1 MDRSGRRGSGKQFPE
16 DSLTPAYYG
25 LLVAAADRADTAR
38 RREELS
44 RKRALRRQTVA
55 IVDDRIT
62 NLKILERLA
71 ASLDDRVE
79 VRTFDHPQRALDY
92 AGASPPDLVITDFKM
107 PDLDGAEFIR
117 RFRAAPS
124 CADVPVMVITA
135 YEDRDLRYQALEAG
149 ATDFLLSPVD
159 HHEFRVRSRNLLM
172 LRRQQ
177 LMLKERASSLE
188 EQIAVEEQRHRD
200 ALRHS
205 HELLMR
211 VIDAVPV
218 LVSATDHEG
227 RYVFVNDFYAR
238 HIGRPVASIVGLTP
252 VAVQD
257 APETRAALERDRR
270 IVAGLDPPGSF
281 EEAIVLPSG
290 ENRVLL
296 TTKALLRDH
305 DNRPSLV
312 VTASLDIS
320 DRKEAELALVAAK
333 EEAELASRSKTEFL
347 ANMSH
352 ELRTPLNA
360 IIGFSQVMAEEVL
373 GPLGSAR
380 YSGYARD
387 IASSAQHLL
396 GIISDILDV
405 SKLEAGK
412 VEIED
417 EDVDIGQMVRDIL
430 HLVVERA
437 RSLDIAIDIE
447 IGAAVPQL
455 RADGL
460 KLKQV
465 LLNLITNAIKFSHPG
480 GRVRIRACVAEDGMR
495 IEVIDHGI
503 GMDEAEI
510 ATAITRFGQV
520 ASTWNRK
527 HAGTGLGLPL
537 AIGLIELHGGHIIID
552 SEKGVGTTVTVCLP
566 PGRIL
571 EQNTAINA

>member
-1 MDRSGRRGSGKQFPE
+1 
-16 DSLTPAYYG
+16 
-25 LLVAAADRADTAR
+25 V
-38 RREELS
+38 
-44 RKRALRRQTVA
+44 RRQIVA

-71 ASLDDRVE
+71 ASLDERVE
-79 VRTFDHPQRALDY
+79 VRTFDHPQRALDH
-92 AGASPPDLVITDFKM
+92 ALPHPPDLVITDFKM

-117 RFRAAPS
+117 RFRALQS

-159 HHEFRVRSRNLLM
+159 HHEFRVRSRNLLT

-177 LMLKERASSLE
+177 LLLKERASSLE
-188 EQIAVEEQRHRD
+188 EQIMVEEQRHRD

-218 LVSATDHEG
+218 MVSATDHEG

-252 VAVQD
+252 VAVHD
-257 APETRAALERDRR
+257 SPETRAALERDRR
-270 IVAGLDPPGSF
+270 IVAGLDPAGSF
-281 EEAIVLPSG
+281 EETLVLPNG
-290 ENRVLL
+290 ESRILL

-305 DNRPSLV
+305 DGRPSLV

-320 DRKEAELALVAAK
+320 DRKEAELALLAAK

-360 IIGFSQVMAEEVL
+360 IIGFSQVMADEVL

-380 YSGYARD
+380 YAGYARD
-387 IASSAQHLL
+387 IGASAYHLL

-412 VEIED
+412 VELDD
-417 EDVDIGQMVRDIL
+417 EEVDLGNMVRDIL
-430 HLVVERA
+430 HLVAERA
-437 RSLDIAIDIE
+437 RSLEVRLEVE
-447 IGAAVPQL
+447 IPADLPRL
-455 RADGL
+455 RADSL

-465 LLNLITNAIKFSHPG
+465 LLNLITNAVKFSHPG
-480 GRVRIRACVAEDGMR
+480 GKVVIRGRMAPDGMR
-495 IEVIDHGI
+495 IEVVDRGI

-510 ATAITRFGQV
+510 ETAITRFGQV
-520 ASTWNRK
+520 ASTWNRR
-527 HAGTGLGLPL
+527 HPGTGLGLPL
-537 AIGLIELHGGHIIID
+537 AIGLVELHGGRLTID
-552 SEKGVGTTVTVCLP
+552 SKKGVGTTVTVCLP
-566 PGRIL
+566 MDRVLP
-571 EQNTAINA
+571 QDAAINA

>member
-1 MDRSGRRGSGKQFPE
+1 M
-16 DSLTPAYYG
+16 
-25 LLVAAADRADTAR
+25 
-38 RREELS
+38 
-44 RKRALRRQTVA
+44 RRQTVA

-71 ASLDDRVE
+71 ASLDDQVE
-79 VRTFDHPQRALDY
+79 VRIFDHPQRALDF
-92 AGASPPDLVITDFKM
+92 AQPNPPDLVITDFKM

-117 RFRAAPS
+117 RFRVLPS
-124 CADVPVMVITA
+124 CVDVPVMVITA

-177 LMLKERASSLE
+177 LQLKERASSLE
-188 EQIAVEEQRHRD
+188 EKIRAEEQRHKD
-200 ALRHS
+200 ALRQS

-218 LVSATDHEG
+218 LVSATDREG

-252 VAVQD
+252 VAVQNI
-257 APETRAALERDRR
+257 PEARAAAERDQR

-281 EEAIVLPSG
+281 EEMIVLPNG
-290 ENRVLL
+290 ETHVLL
-296 TTKALLRDH
+296 TTKALLRDQN
-305 DNRPSLV
+305 DQPSLV
-312 VTASLDIS
+312 VTASLDIT
-320 DRKEAELALVAAK
+320 DRKEGELALLAAK

-360 IIGFSQVMAEEVL
+360 IIGFSEVMADEVL

-380 YSGYARD
+380 YAGYARD
-387 IASSAQHLL
+387 ISSSAQHLL

-412 VEIED
+412 VDLDQDEIE
-417 EDVDIGQMVRDIL
+417 VGTMVRDIL

-437 RSLDIAIDIE
+437 RSLEVAIDIH
-447 IGAAVPQL
+447 IPDDLPRL
-455 RADGL
+455 RADAL

-480 GRVRIRACVAEDGMR
+480 GRVIITGRLAEDGLC

-510 ATAITRFGQV
+510 HTAVTRFGQV

-527 HAGTGLGLPL
+527 QAGTGLGLPL
-537 AIGLIELHGGHIIID
+537 AIGLTELHGGKLGII
-552 SEKGVGTTVTVCLP
+552 SEKGVGTTVSVWLP
-566 PGRIL
+566 ADRIL
-571 EQNTAINA
+571 PENAALTA

>member
-1 MDRSGRRGSGKQFPE
+1 MNNPQGR
-16 DSLTPAYYG
+16 LA
-25 LLVAAADRADTAR
+25 AR
-38 RREELS
+38 RRPADTPRQPDRTTAGLEQ
-44 RKRALRRQTVA
+44 RVRRQTIA
-55 IVDDRIT
+55 IIDDRIT

-71 ASLDDRVE
+71 ASLDSRVD
-79 VRTFDHPQRALDY
+79 VRTFDHPQRALDQ
-92 AGASPPDLVITDFKM
+92 AQAEPPDLVITDFKM
-107 PDLDGAEFIR
+107 PDMDGAEFIR
-117 RFRAAPS
+117 RFRALQS
-124 CADVPVMVITA
+124 CVDVPVMVITA

-177 LMLKERASSLE
+177 LLLKERASSLE
-188 EQIAVEEQRHRD
+188 QQIVVEEQRHKD

-238 HIGRPVASIVGLTP
+238 HIGQPVASIVGLTP
-252 VAVQD
+252 VAVKD
-257 APETRAALERDRR
+257 SPETRAAMERDRR
-270 IVAGLDPPGSF
+270 IVVGIDPPGSF
-281 EEAIVLPSG
+281 EEALILPTG
-290 ENRVLL
+290 ESRVLL
-296 TTKALLRDH
+296 TTKALLNDH
-305 DNRPSLV
+305 DGRPSLV

-320 DRKEAELALVAAK
+320 DRKEAELALLAAK

-360 IIGFSQVMAEEVL
+360 IIGFSQVMADEVL

-380 YSGYARD
+380 YAGYARD
-387 IASSAQHLL
+387 IASSAHHLL

-412 VEIED
+412 VELE
-417 EDVDIGQMVRDIL
+417 EEEVEIGQMVRDIL

-437 RSLDIAIDIE
+437 RALEVGIDHEIPLDLP
-447 IGAAVPQL
+447 VV
-455 RADGL
+455 RADAL
-460 KLKQV
+460 KLKQIV
-465 LLNLITNAIKFSHPG
+465 LNLITNAIKFSHAG
-480 GRVRIRACVAEDGMR
+480 GRVLVRGRHSGDGLY
-495 IEVIDHGI
+495 IDVVDRGI
-503 GMDEAEI
+503 GMDANEV

-527 HAGTGLGLPL
+527 HPGTGLGLPL
-537 AIGLIELHGGHIIID
+537 AIGLVDLHGGRLDIA
-552 SEKGVGTTVTVCLP
+552 SEKGAGTTVTVWLP
-566 PGRIL
+566 RERVMSPESTRD
-571 EQNTAINA
+571 A

>member
-1 MDRSGRRGSGKQFPE
+1 VK
-16 DSLTPAYYG
+16 
-25 LLVAAADRADTAR
+25 
-38 RREELS
+38 
-44 RKRALRRQTVA
+44 RQTVV
-55 IVDDRIT
+55 IIDDRVT

-71 ASLDDRVE
+71 GSLDERVE
-79 VRTFDHPQRALDY
+79 VRVFEHPQRALDY
-92 AGASPPDLVITDFKM
+92 ALPNPPDLVITDFKM
-107 PDLDGAEFIR
+107 PELDGAEFIR
-117 RFRAAPS
+117 RFRTLAS

-135 YEDRDLRYQALEAG
+135 YEDRDMRYEALEAG

-159 HHEFRVRSRNLLM
+159 HHEFRVRSRNLLT

-177 LMLKERASSLE
+177 LLIKERASSLE
-188 EQIAVEEQRHRD
+188 EQIVVEEQRHRD

-252 VAVQD
+252 VAVHD
-257 APETRAALERDRR
+257 SPETRAAVQRDHR

-281 EEAIVLPSG
+281 EERIVLPG
-290 ENRVLL
+290 GIERVLL

-305 DNRPSLV
+305 DGRPSLV
-312 VTASLDIS
+312 VTASLDIT
-320 DRKEAELALVAAK
+320 DRKLAELALVAAK

-360 IIGFSQVMAEEVL
+360 IIGFSQVMADQVL
-373 GPLGSAR
+373 GPLGSDR
-380 YSGYARD
+380 YAGYARD
-387 IASSAQHLL
+387 IGASAQHLL

-412 VEIED
+412 AELDEED
-417 EDVDIGQMVRDIL
+417 IDVAQMLREVL
-430 HLVVERA
+430 HLVAERA
-437 RSLDIAIDIE
+437 RALDLTVDVETAPETPRI
-447 IGAAVPQL
+447 
-455 RADGL
+455 RADAL

-465 LLNLITNAIKFSHPG
+465 LLNLITNAIKFSHAG
-480 GRVRIRACVAEDGMR
+480 GRVVVRAVRSEDGVR
-495 IEVIDHGI
+495 IAVIDRGI
-503 GMDEAEI
+503 GMDPSEI
-510 ATAITRFGQV
+510 ETAVTRFGQV

-537 AIGLIELHGGHIIID
+537 AIGLVELHGGNLLIE
-552 SEKGVGTTVTVCLP
+552 SEKGVGTTVTICLP
-566 PGRIL
+566 ASRVVNPDTVM
-571 EQNTAINA
+571 TA